1 MALEIVKVLHVSTFS
16 VELIIP
22 ESFHVLHVSGRWVS
36 QNHMNS
42 IGGWLQLKSCWIHTQ
57 VTKNGFSSSGYY
69 GQKNVDLPLGPDK
82 QIRMNAVEGRGSP
95 HIYTNL

>member
-1 MALEIVKVLHVSTFS
+1 MVLEIVKVLHVSTFS

-69 GQKNVDLPLGPDK
+69 GQKKRGFTIGP
-82 QIRMNAVEGRGSP
+82 
-95 HIYTNL
+95 